1 MPYITREMVE
11 YMHRNGMTANSGGG
25 GGSGKGPRHSSKST
39 SASPDSSASR
49 KRIRERPVNTELGN
63 NNTSGSFALAAAAT
77 AHSGGGG
84 GSRSSSH
91 KQQQQKHQNSPRQ
104 QATAAP
110 AAAPSLT
117 TTPPP
122 VAPELIGSRP
132 ATLAPAHDAVTHV
145 SSKPAGVGGGGGGGP
160 PRAPSKT
167 TKVGMDKS
175 SILVLPPNSQQ
186 PGHQQ
191 QQQQKPTSS
200 HYSSHKSASSSGNHS
215 FSSQNWSS
223 GSGSSSSQSSSK
235 TSPSSGGRSHKSG
248 GQVSGLRRVA
258 SSGQA
263 TVQATNSSSHKS
275 ASGKKSKGGSHRVI
289 NVYHNAA
296 ANRGSGS
303 NKSASSS
310 SSSSGHSK
318 HSPEQNSSNSKLDF
332 DKAKVKFIH
341 GLIRSNVQQFAR
353 TAPAEGG
360 EKEFKQYV
368 FDESKPFSGGGGG
381 GRGGGPLKPHSCQS
395 MHEATIRGEKESA
408 SNRLLVKIYST
419 AAQFPPPESFF
430 KMLRHFGRKH
440 PFIVAT
446 YDVFAFPS
454 NKYNKQKST
463 YYVFQE
469 LATHRNALAF
479 TKEHG
484 PLAEGAVAA
493 IGRQLRQAMDFIGDM
508 GVCHRAIAPWH
519 LLVFNVGSETTGGG
533 KDSSSCFTI
542 KVTGFRAA
550 IIYYDDKR
558 DDIHYQPCT
567 PLPKRTSNN
576 NSNSNSSSGKLPE
589 FQAPETYGDPV
600 TEEFDPVAGRK
611 VVFLPEHSNTVFSFL
626 ADVWSFGATL
636 YYLLCCRYPYHF
648 GHHRGAEEQ
657 LQQKATATFTSLEDE
672 IQQSI
677 GRLKKQGTVGAAG
690 HSLLRQTLTT
700 VSVART
706 TVDRLKD
713 HPFIVQAVPRPIS
726 AGGAAAAVQ
735 HPQPPPPTPPN
746 HPNNN
751 TH

>member
-11 YMHRNGMTANSGGG
+11 YMHRNGMTANS

-84 GSRSSSH
+84 SRSSSH

-104 QATAAP
+104 QTTAAP

-122 VAPELIGSRP
+122 VTPELIGSRP

-145 SSKPAGVGGGGGGGP
+145 SSKPAGVGGGGGGGGP

-186 PGHQQ
+186 PVH

-200 HYSSHKSASSSGNHS
+200 HYSSHKSASSSGGHS

-223 GSGSSSSQSSSK
+223 GSGSSSSQSASK

-263 TVQATNSSSHKS
+263 TVQAANSSSHKS

-303 NKSASSS
+303 SKSASSS
-310 SSSSGHSK
+310 SSSNGHSK
-318 HSPEQNSSNSKLDF
+318 HSPEQNSSSSKLDF

-353 TAPAEGG
+353 TTPAEGG

-381 GRGGGPLKPHSCQS
+381 GRGGSGPLKPHSCQS
-395 MHEATIRGEKESA
+395 MHEATIKGEKESA

-419 AAQFPPPESFF
+419 AAQQFPPAESFF

-493 IGRQLRQAMDFIGDM
+493 VGRQLRQAMDFIGDM

-533 KDSSSCFTI
+533 KDGSSSFTI

-567 PLPKRTSNN
+567 PLPKRTN
-576 NSNSNSSSGKLPE
+576 NSNSNNSSGKLPE
-589 FQAPETYGDPV
+589 FQAPETYGDPA
-600 TEEFDPVAGRK
+600 TEEFDPVAGKK
-611 VVFLPEHSNTVFSFL
+611 VTLFSNIQITFFYSHQ
-626 ADVWSFGATL
+626 ADVWSFGASL

-648 GHHRGAEEQ
+648 GHHRSAEEQ

-713 HPFIVQAVPRPIS
+713 HPFIVQAVPRPVS

-735 HPQPPPPTPPN
+735 HPPQPPPN